1 MRMVFWLPFTA
12 DDFTVIHH
20 LRESLGDK
28 ESLSVSLKRLP
39 ILSHAPLKGVNS
51 LASWCCCTCCKNA
64 DGMVLVGVEVGSEPS
79 VKRHGL
85 EVVCKRGVKRYARL
99 LSLMPDK
106 QVVMLIATSVGTYKI
121 TSYQRGLD
129 TRLLRVVFNG
139 WVVDAYGL
147 LGGY

>member
-1 MRMVFWLPFTA
+1 
-12 DDFTVIHH
+12 
-20 LRESLGDK
+20 
-28 ESLSVSLKRLP
+28 
-39 ILSHAPLKGVNS
+39 
-51 LASWCCCTCCKNA
+51 
-64 DGMVLVGVEVGSEPS
+64 MVLVGVEVGSEPS

-99 LSLMPDK
+99 LSHMPDK
-106 QVVMLIATSVGTYKI
+106 QGVMLIATSVGTYKI

-129 TRLLRVVFNG
+129 TRLLRVVFQR